1 MFKELNDDTLLL
13 SDLGV
18 GIIKDGTIVIHS
30 TLINL
35 IKIGAFTLDEFT
47 YITAHELAHHTLQH
61 HAKVNQYLTDNP
73 NATVDDITNFTLK
86 VEADADYRS
95 IVDNN
100 VSIEVYYRTLSKLR
114 LLLAT
119 DAYTVALKNRGFSVF
134 KRFLYKMSAM
144 RSYQSS
150 LRDRQKIVKEMFK

>member
-1 MFKELNDDTLLL
+1 MTK
-13 SDLGV
+13 
-18 GIIKDGTIVIHS
+18 
-30 TLINL
+30 
-35 IKIGAFTLDEFT
+35 
-47 YITAHELAHHTLQH
+47 
-61 HAKVNQYLTDNP
+61 
-73 NATVDDITNFTLK
+73 FTLK
-86 VEADADYRS
+86 IEADADYRS